1 MDNQNSSI
9 EERLTNLEKKVDL
22 ILSQLSN
29 SKISTPISSINK
41 REEVSP
47 PPIPQQN
54 FRISSHAEKNPINVL
69 PLLAVICFAMAGIF
83 IVKLAID
90 SGWLNAFRQWSLLT
104 LLGLALCSLGI
115 WLKKIEQNYRSYLA
129 SAGLIILYLSA
140 YSGSNYFYLYEPIIS
155 LILAGAVSL
164 AGMYLLN
171 FYRLERFSI
180 IIAVGTYLAPL
191 FLDKSVDFIQQSGFF
206 LIWAAVFSR
215 MSTFLKSRTLTLTG
229 AYLGLA
235 IFLHLNKDVTPYDA
249 LHVVLVQSLQFMIYA
264 GGVVFYSIKNQ
275 SPLSKNEAL
284 AYLPILLFFYGTIY
298 YLLNIYSSQLAPF
311 ISLGFC
317 AFIYMLYFFAKSQ
330 LKNMQSRELVYAFL
344 SVVVFHSGYMGLL
357 PDSAKTWMIPI
368 IILAKYLSESNMS
381 NKALP
386 QSIKIL
392 FSVIGAFEFFRLCFT
407 LLTQADLANIPVSL
421 VTIVVGIFYYLKRSD
436 ELGENELIYLSLVHV
451 LCILA
456 LYRIS
461 YEYGSLAVSTAWGIY
476 SILILIYGYINK
488 NKIIAKSSTV
498 VLTATCL
505 KALVYD
511 VSNAP
516 SGIRILTLLLTGA
529 ILYGAGY
536 LFQKINQW
544 QN

>member
-1 MDNQNSSI
+1 MKNENISF
-9 EERLTNLEKKVDL
+9 EERLTSLEKKVDL
-22 ILSQLSN
+22 LLSQLPSN
-29 SKISTPISSINK
+29 SSKSHTNLPKETPPSI
-41 REEVSP
+41 P
-47 PPIPQQN
+47 TQN
-54 FRISSHAEKNPINVL
+54 FRASSHTHKTPINIL
-69 PLLAVICFAMAGIF
+69 PLLAVICFALAGVF
-83 IVKLAID
+83 IVKLAIE

-104 LLGLALCSLGI
+104 LLGLGLCSCGI
-115 WLKKIEQNYRSYLA
+115 WLNKIEKNYRSYLA
-129 SAGLIILYLSA
+129 SAGLIILYLAA
-140 YSGSNYFYLYEPIIS
+140 YSGSNYFYIYESIIS
-155 LILAGAVSL
+155 LVFAGVISF

-171 FYRLERFSI
+171 FYQLERFSI

-215 MSTFLKSRTLTLTG
+215 MSTFLKSRTLTLVG

-235 IFLHLNKDVTPYDA
+235 VFLHLHRDVDSYNV
-249 LHVVLVQSLQFMIYA
+249 LSVILVQTLQFVIYA
-264 GGVVFYSIKNQ
+264 VGVAFYSLKNQ
-275 SPLSKNEAL
+275 SPLSKNEAM

-298 YLLNIYSSQLAPF
+298 YLLNIYSNSLAPW

-317 AFIYMLYFFAKSQ
+317 AFIYLLYFIAKKELQ
-330 LKNMQSRELVYAFL
+330 NLESRELIYSFL
-344 SVVVFHSGYMGLL
+344 SVVIFHSGYMGLL

-368 IILAKYLSESNMS
+368 IIIAKYISETKMN
-381 NKALP
+381 NKTIP
-386 QSIKIL
+386 QSIKIM
-392 FSVIGAFEFFRLCFT
+392 FSAIGAFELFRLCFT
-407 LLTQADLANIPVSL
+407 LLTQSDLSQLPQSL
-421 VTIVVGIFYYLKRSD
+421 ATIAIGIFYYLKRSKD
-436 ELGENELIYLSLVHV
+436 FGENEIIFLSLIHV
-451 LCILA
+451 LCVLA

-461 YEYGSLAVSTAWGIY
+461 YDYGTLAVSGAWGIY
-476 SILILIYGYINK
+476 SIFILVYGYLNK
-488 NKIIAKSSTV
+488 NKIVAKSSTV

-516 SGIRILTLLLTGA
+516 SAVRIFTLLLTGA